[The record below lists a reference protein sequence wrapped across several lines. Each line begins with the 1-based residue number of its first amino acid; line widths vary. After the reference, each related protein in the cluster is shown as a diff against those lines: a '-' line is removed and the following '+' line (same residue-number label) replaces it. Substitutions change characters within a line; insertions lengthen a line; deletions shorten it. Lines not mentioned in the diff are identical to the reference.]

1 MVEAEST
8 AMRIPPPWEP
18 QDILTEDALRAAQ
31 EYWFQTHAT
40 HSRLIAEGRA
50 AVGFMKSH
58 VRRKLEREMGEDFKM
73 YTGSNIGTA
82 QDSAEDS
89 AGIRGELN
97 RILEVIY
104 RRISPTQPIKSPI
117 QEDLTILSHPLGGLE
132 VCYAVTFFYNTLMQ
146 RYATLAGNR
155 RKVLKSILDE
165 EMFKWIWRLTIS
177 TLLSKDDGKFNFA
190 ESLLSTGMNS
200 IPLDMQRVTSAR
212 KVLEVGQFLLGKA
225 LAESH
230 LRFPLVFYFNTYCR
244 YLQYGLLSTA
254 TPQKCDSLY
263 KTMIEHKPGDAV
275 SDMIVAIDQLMNTT
289 GNSGQSFEDILKNE
303 DLEVDKY
310 IPPGEIEFIGQ
321 FREFSRSNL
330 GSSLKKIMPKGKPE
344 PGVDAAVSLMPLLL
358 MLRTL
363 PYSLRKKVLEKVP
376 GPVLS
381 MFIIRLGH
389 GKPDEVS
396 RTMVE
401 DIRLAIDLRTKGG
414 EQYSL
419 VSQSAGLKSGMT
431 TIKSTPQAA
440 SAKAKGAAEGAAEE
454 AKPAP
459 AAAESAE
466 PAGADSPAAE
476 TPPAE
481 ARPAAETP
489 PAEARP
495 VEAPAGKRDAVQALW
510 ATSGGGNVLDLP
522 VVFDW
527 RVNGDRVTLDT
538 LTVRE
543 LLGIA
548 GPEARI
554 LFQLIKFALQ
564 TGQVFRV
571 PPDKVSKATME
582 KLIAR
587 VIRQAPGDLAP
598 ALSKEERISILEAGK
613 NLSSKKFLAALVEKV
628 QQPGSGGGALENV
641 VASLS
646 GKLGVRLQAFL
657 SDPRQEGFRE
667 VIQGLSPEEKYAV
680 FILNRV
686 SRLS

>member
-8 AMRIPPPWEP
+8 VMRIPPPWEP

-82 QDSAEDS
+82 QESAEDS

-104 RRISPTQPIKSPI
+104 RRISPTRPIQSPI

-254 TPQKCDSLY
+254 TPQNCDSLY
-263 KTMIEHKPGDAV
+263 KTMIERKPDDAV
-275 SDMIVAIDQLMNTT
+275 SDVIVAIDQLMNTT

-381 MFIIRLGH
+381 LFINRLGH

-396 RTMVE
+396 RVMVE

-419 VSQSAGLKSGMT
+419 VSQSAGRKSGMT
-431 TIKSTPQAA
+431 TIKSAPQAA
-440 SAKAKGAAEGAAEE
+440 SAKAKSAADGAAEGVAAE

-459 AAAESAE
+459 AAAEPAE
-466 PAGADSPAAE
+466 RAPAREPSPAAE

-481 ARPAAETP
+481 ARPA
-489 PAEARP
+489 
-495 VEAPAGKRDAVQALW
+495 EAPAGKRDAVQALW
-510 ATSGGGNVLDLP
+510 ATSGGGDVLDLP

-527 RVNGDRVTLDT
+527 RVNEDRVTLDT

-587 VIRQAPGDLAP
+587 VIQQAPGDLAP

-628 QQPGSGGGALENV
+628 QQPGSGGGALDNV

-646 GKLGVRLQAFL
+646 GKLGAQLQAFL